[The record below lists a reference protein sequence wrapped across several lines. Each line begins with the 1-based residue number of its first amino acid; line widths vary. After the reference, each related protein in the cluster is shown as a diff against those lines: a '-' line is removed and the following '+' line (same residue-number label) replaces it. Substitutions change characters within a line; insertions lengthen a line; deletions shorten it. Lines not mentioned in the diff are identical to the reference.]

1 MRSSFVIAASI
12 AVLSGC
18 SSFHLVKPNEPVP
31 PHATVAITF
40 DEPRTLEARR
50 DSAVYPL
57 LQVSTVYGEVEEV
70 RSDTL
75 VLRVLG
81 VESSRRQPRLPDE
94 ARLAF
99 VPDASAQLSASR
111 ISKPRT
117 AAMAGVTGV
126 GLFFLWLSTIEW

>member
-1 MRSSFVIAASI
+1 MRCSLVIAASMLM
-12 AVLSGC
+12 LSGC
-18 SSFHLVKPNEPVP
+18 SSFHLVKANEPVP

-40 DEPRTLEARR
+40 NEPRNLEARR
-50 DSAVYPL
+50 DSTVYPL
-57 LQVSTVYGEVEEV
+57 PHVSTVYGEVEEV

-81 VESSRRQPRLPDE
+81 IESSRRQPRLPDE
-94 ARLAF
+94 ARLAL

-117 AAMAGVTGV
+117 AAMVGVTAVGV
-126 GLFFLWLSTIEW
+126 FFLWLSTLEW